1 MTAKEDGKA
10 KDVAIVIFQKSQLF
24 PDSSVLAPDPVV
36 MKKKTENGTNVDR
49 VVNSLIVEVT
59 ALEGTSKDKDFS
71 LGFYMKPLANVVS
84 SMKINLDV
92 NNFESFWYFK

>member
-24 PDSSVLAPDPVV
+24 PDSSVLTPDPVV
-36 MKKKTENGTNVDR
+36 MKKKTEEGTKVDR

-84 SMKINLDV
+84 AIKLKMKLNV
-92 NNFESFWYFK
+92 